1 MSGLA
6 PDLRGEAAAM
16 STSIASMSVA
26 ELGGP
31 NSVLVRQ
38 RDDHVRL
45 DALLKQVRRT
55 RGAEQDEVLTKV
67 CRLVFT
73 HAFAEEAVLWP
84 AARKA
89 LPDGEELTLE
99 IEQEHQEINELTTAL
114 ERSRHTDPGRPELL
128 ERMFTL
134 LDSDVRDEEDELF
147 PRLRAALDDRQL
159 RRLGVAWEAVRRIA
173 PTRAHPVVARRPP
186 GNVVAALP
194 LSLIDRSRDNLD
206 RVARRAPE
214 PLATGSRMASR
225 GLAAVAG
232 VVEHIPPLTKG
243 EDPSTHSGRTEVER

>member
-1 MSGLA
+1 
-6 PDLRGEAAAM
+6 M
-16 STSIASMSVA
+16 STSIAGMSVA

-38 RDDHVRL
+38 RNDHAKL
-45 DALLKQVRRT
+45 DELLRQVRRT
-55 RGAEQDEVLTKV
+55 RGEEQDAVLTKV

-89 LPDGEELTLE
+89 LPDGEEMTLE
-99 IEQEHQEINELTTAL
+99 IEQEHQEINELTAAL
-114 ERSRHTDPGRPELL
+114 ERSRHTDPDRDELL
-128 ERMFTL
+128 QRMFTL
-134 LDSDVRDEEDELF
+134 LDADVRDEEDQLF

-159 RRLGVAWEAVRRIA
+159 RRLGLTWELVRRTA

-186 GNVVAALP
+186 GNVLAALP

-206 RVARRAPE
+206 VLARRGPE
-214 PLATGSRMASR
+214 PLATGSRVASR
-225 GLAAVAG
+225 ALASVAG

-243 EDPSTHSGRTEVER
+243 EDPSTHSGRTEREGS